1 MWMTALKKAYSV
13 SFARSHSLW
22 RKEFVPPIRKI
33 KSCSARFYQ
42 IHPGTDRMKG
52 SLGNIVMKS
61 SIGNFRP
68 WRKHLKNPTTRRRR
82 VGITFQTNKCNILVY
97 YHKLLTKQLNFFAVK
112 EKQKQL
118 SSLKISRLIIY
129 NAGWGEP
136 MNNRHA
142 FIFAL
147 LTKLTVSP
155 QFLLLGHLHDTENI
169 FFFFQTRLCNKAENY
184 SLFKVNSYEFMSSN
198 VLIHFIFF

>member
-1 MWMTALKKAYSV
+1 
-13 SFARSHSLW
+13 
-22 RKEFVPPIRKI
+22 
-33 KSCSARFYQ
+33 
-42 IHPGTDRMKG
+42 MKG

-68 WRKHLKNPTTRRRR
+68 WRIHLKNPTTRTRR
-82 VGITFQTNKCNILVY
+82 VGITFQTNKCNILAY
-97 YHKLLTKQLNFFAVK
+97 YHKLLTKQLNFFVVK

-129 NAGWGEP
+129 NAAWGEP

-155 QFLLLGHLHDTENI
+155 QFLLLGHLNDTENI
-169 FFFFQTRLCNKAENY
+169 FFFFSDP
-184 SLFKVNSYEFMSSN
+184 SLQQSRK
-198 VLIHFIFF
+198 LFIV

>member
-1 MWMTALKKAYSV
+1 
-13 SFARSHSLW
+13 
-22 RKEFVPPIRKI
+22 
-33 KSCSARFYQ
+33 
-42 IHPGTDRMKG
+42 MKG

-68 WRKHLKNPTTRRRR
+68 WRIHLKNPTTRTRR
-82 VGITFQTNKCNILVY
+82 VGITFQTKKCNILAY
-97 YHKLLTKQLNFFAVK
+97 YHKLLTTKFFCSKRTKFSTGNGKFAAT
-112 EKQKQL
+112 QL

-129 NAGWGEP
+129 NAAWGEP
-136 MNNRHA
+136 MNNRRA

-169 FFFFQTRLCNKAENY
+169 FFFRPVFPTKQKT
-184 SLFKVNSYEFMSSN
+184 
-198 VLIHFIFF
+198 IHCLK